1 MYAASGR
8 LCYGEVRIKYD
19 SMHPLLM
26 FNVFVVECGLL
37 IAQFNDSVSF
47 MSEDNYFVVMC
58 LCLGRRDAAIK
69 NLEFQPSPD
78 SLHQYEVLQMGYVS
92 VF

>member
-19 SMHPLLM
+19 SMHPLLI
-26 FNVFVVECGLL
+26 FNGLGVECGLL

-47 MSEDNYFVVMC
+47 MSEDN
-58 LCLGRRDAAIK
+58 
-69 NLEFQPSPD
+69 
-78 SLHQYEVLQMGYVS
+78 
-92 VF
+92 